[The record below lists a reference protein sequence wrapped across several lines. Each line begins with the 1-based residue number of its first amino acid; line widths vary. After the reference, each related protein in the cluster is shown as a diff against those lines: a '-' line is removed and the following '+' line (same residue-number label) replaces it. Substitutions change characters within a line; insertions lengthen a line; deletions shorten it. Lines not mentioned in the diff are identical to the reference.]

1 MVGTLPVAPVQ
12 LPIFRSRTYIRFNKL
27 DSSLNNIEFSSIELD
42 YDNAVELT
50 HSGNALK
57 YTPVYTTTKAG
68 ICTFQTSG
76 GNSTSYIQIASG
88 KNISD
93 IDVSD
98 YSPVK
103 ASSQC
108 SNAYVSIN
116 AFIGKGEEISLR
128 CSGLNNYYARFI
140 PFK

>member
-1 MVGTLPVAPVQ
+1 M
-12 LPIFRSRTYIRFNKL
+12 YILN
-27 DSSLNNIEFSSIELD
+27 SSLNNIGFSSIELD
-42 YDNAVELT
+42 YDNSIELT
-50 HSGNALK
+50 HVGNALK

-76 GNSTSYIQIASG
+76 GNAMSYIQIASG

-98 YSPVK
+98 HSPVK

-108 SNAYVSIN
+108 SNAYVAIN

-128 CSGLNNYYARFI
+128 CYELNDYCARFI